1 MREAS
6 VVINATPLGDPA
18 PLEGLATDAVLLDLV
33 YGVELTPWVVAARAH
48 GREAY
53 DGLGLLVF
61 QARRS
66 LVLWFARPVPVEPLA
81 RAVGWPR

>member
-1 MREAS
+1 
-6 VVINATPLGDPA
+6 VINATPLESPA
-18 PLEGLATDAVLLDLV
+18 PLEGIDEGALLLDLV
-33 YGVELTPWVVAARAH
+33 YGPELTPWVLAARAL
-48 GREAY
+48 GRQAY

-66 LVLWFARPVPVEPLA
+66 LALWYAREVPVEPLA